1 MEPILKPPNP
11 FIAETGSLVIP
22 SFEEWFFL
30 PGDWIIYL
38 TSRWAPP
45 IADTLGIS
53 AADYGGTLAGFIAWT
68 CWIVLAIA
76 AIATTSA
83 VRRFDRALTG
93 GIVDAVIELRRR
105 LRMAL
110 VFAEYRRK
118 LRAQRKRKEPTID
131 VVEEPGLSRD
141 ELRVLELH
149 ARLSPGFALSTR
161 DVAEELGARGH
172 EIRAALERLKKLNLL
187 QATVGGY
194 DGETAYTLSAA
205 GRTLL
210 QIRHA
215 RPRIA

>member
-1 MEPILKPPNP
+1 MDPITAPPNP
-11 FIAETGSLVIP
+11 FIAETGSLAIP

-30 PGDWIIYL
+30 PGDWAIYVL
-38 TSRWAPP
+38 SRWAPP
-45 IADTLGIS
+45 VAETLGIGPE
-53 AADYGGTLAGFIAWT
+53 DYGGTFAGFLAWI
-68 CWIVLAIA
+68 CWIVLAIL

-93 GIVDAVIELRRR
+93 GIVDAVTEARRR
-105 LRMAL
+105 VRMAL
-110 VFAEYRRK
+110 VFVEYRRK
-118 LRAQRKRKEPTID
+118 LRAQRKEPTID
-131 VVEEPGLSRD
+131 VAEEPGLSRD

-149 ARLSPGFALSTR
+149 AKLAPGFALSTR

-172 EIRAALERLKKLNLL
+172 EIRAALERLRKLNLL

>member
-11 FIAETGSLVIP
+11 FVAETGSLVIP

-30 PGDWIIYL
+30 PGDWVIYL

-45 IADTLGIS
+45 VAEMLGIGP
-53 AADYGGTLAGFIAWT
+53 ADYGGTLAGFLAWI
-68 CWIVLAIA
+68 CWIVLAIV

-83 VRRFDRALTG
+83 VRRLDRALTG
-93 GIVDAVIELRRR
+93 GIVDLGLELRRR
-105 LRMAL
+105 VRMAL

-118 LRAQRKRKEPTID
+118 LRAQRKEPTID
-131 VVEEPGLSRD
+131 VAEEPGLSPE
-141 ELRVLELH
+141 ELRVLQLH
-149 ARLSPGFALSTR
+149 AKLSPGFALSTH
-161 DVAEELGARGH
+161 DVAEELNARGH
-172 EIRAALERLKKLNLL
+172 EIRAALERLRKLNLL
-187 QATVGGY
+187 NATVGGY

-215 RPRIA
+215 RPRVA

>member
-11 FIAETGSLVIP
+11 FVAETGSLVIP

-30 PGDWIIYL
+30 PGDWVIYL
-38 TSRWAPP
+38 LSRWAAPL
-45 IADTLGIS
+45 AEMLGIGT
-53 AADYGGTLAGFIAWT
+53 ADYGGTLAGFLAWV
-68 CWIVLAIA
+68 CWIVLAILG
-76 AIATTSA
+76 IATTSA
-83 VRRFDRALTG
+83 VRRFDRVLTR
-93 GIVDAVIELRRR
+93 GIVDLGLELRRR
-105 LRMAL
+105 VRMAF

-118 LRAQRKRKEPTID
+118 LRAQRKEPTID
-131 VVEEPGLSRD
+131 VTEEPGLSRD

-149 ARLSPGFALSTR
+149 AKLAPGFALSTR
-161 DVAEELGARGH
+161 DVAEELGTRGH
-172 EIRAALERLKKLNLL
+172 EIRAALERLRKLKLL

-215 RPRIA
+215 RPRVA

>member
-11 FIAETGSLVIP
+11 FVAETGSLVIP

-30 PGDWIIYL
+30 PGDWVIYL
-38 TSRWAPP
+38 LSRWAAPL
-45 IADTLGIS
+45 AEMLGIGPS
-53 AADYGGTLAGFIAWT
+53 DYGGTLAGFLAWI
-68 CWIVLAIA
+68 CWIVLAILG
-76 AIATTSA
+76 IATTSA
-83 VRRFDRALTG
+83 VRRFDRALTR
-93 GIVDAVIELRRR
+93 GIVDAVIEVRRHV
-105 LRMAL
+105 RMAF

-118 LRAQRKRKEPTID
+118 LRAQRKEPTID
-131 VVEEPGLSRD
+131 VSEEPGLSRD

-149 ARLSPGFALSTR
+149 AKLAPGFALSTR
-161 DVAEELGARGH
+161 DVAEELGTRGH
-172 EIRAALERLKKLNLL
+172 EIRAALERLRNLKLL

-215 RPRIA
+215 RPRVA

>member
-11 FIAETGSLVIP
+11 FVAETGSLVMP
-22 SFEEWFFL
+22 SFVEWFYL
-30 PGDWIIYL
+30 PGDWLIYL
-38 TSRWAPP
+38 LSSFAPP
-45 IADTLGIS
+45 VAQMLGVGPD
-53 AADYGGTLAGFIAWT
+53 DYGGALAGSLAWISWIA
-68 CWIVLAIA
+68 LAILLV
-76 AIATTSA
+76 ATTSA
-83 VRRFDRALTG
+83 VRRFDRALTDG
-93 GIVDAVIELRRR
+93 VFGAFVEVRRR
-105 LRMAL
+105 VRMAL
-110 VFAEYRRK
+110 VFVQYRRK
-118 LRAQRKRKEPTID
+118 VRAQRKEPTID

-172 EIRAALERLKKLNLL
+172 EIRVALERLRKLNLL
-187 QATVGGY
+187 KATVGGY

-215 RPRIA
+215 RPRVA

>member
-11 FIAETGSLVIP
+11 FVAETGSLVIP

-30 PGDWIIYL
+30 PGDWVIYL
-38 TSRWAPP
+38 LSRWAAPL
-45 IADTLGIS
+45 AEMLGIGPS
-53 AADYGGTLAGFIAWT
+53 DYGGTLAGFLAWI
-68 CWIVLAIA
+68 CWIVLAILG
-76 AIATTSA
+76 IATTSA
-83 VRRFDRALTG
+83 VRRFDRALTR
-93 GIVDAVIELRRR
+93 GIVDAVIEVRRHV
-105 LRMAL
+105 RMAF

-118 LRAQRKRKEPTID
+118 LRAQRKEPTID
-131 VVEEPGLSRD
+131 VSEEPGLSRD

-172 EIRAALERLKKLNLL
+172 EIRVALERLRKLNLL
-187 QATVGGY
+187 KATVGGY

-215 RPRIA
+215 RPRVA

>member
-1 MEPILKPPNP
+1 MEPITAPPNP
-11 FIAETGSLVIP
+11 FVAETGSLVIP
-22 SFEEWFFL
+22 SFEELFFL
-30 PGDWIIYL
+30 PGDWFIYL
-38 TSRWAPP
+38 LSSRAPP
-45 IADTLGIS
+45 VAEMLGVS
-53 AADYGGTLAGFIAWT
+53 PADYGGTLAGFIAWT
-68 CWIVLAIA
+68 CWIVLAILG
-76 AIATTSA
+76 IATTSA

-93 GIVDAVIELRRR
+93 GIVDLGLELRRR
-105 LRMAL
+105 VRMVF

-118 LRAQRKRKEPTID
+118 VRTQRREPTID

-161 DVAEELGARGH
+161 DVAEELGTRGH
-172 EIRAALERLKKLNLL
+172 EIRVALERLQKLKLL
-187 QATVGGY
+187 NATVGGY
-194 DGETAYTLSAA
+194 DGETAYTLSPA